1 MLRFTPR
8 KRPRNYFARKEQRK
22 LLSLVL
28 LLGGVVL
35 LTAYAADPQSWAW
48 FALLANDQAGPLAAA
63 DSQPIDTRVAR
74 RIETDVPGLV
84 RAEAP
89 RPVEDNADVR
99 RLPQVEAALLD
110 SIRDDTTF
118 RGDEHAAFY
127 HLLAILN
134 AAPQDSIRGAS
145 TGHVSFTQLFRQP
158 GEYRGELVTIRGTIR
173 SVELLQATRNDAG
186 IADYFRVGLEPV
198 DQANPI
204 IIYLLELPPEFP
216 TGRKLGE
223 PAEITGFFFKRW
235 AYGAGDGIRVAP
247 LLLAKTI
254 DWQPQV
260 QPEVALPSR
269 TMFLAIVSGVV
280 VFVGLLLA
288 LLWQRRQSR
297 ALALLQDRADV
308 PRRIAALASLETQ
321 SVTQRLQQL
330 EQTTTHADPPGPA
343 AE

>member
-1 MLRFTPR
+1 MLRFTPK
-8 KRPRNYFARKEQRK
+8 KRAKNYFSRKEQRK
-22 LLSLVL
+22 LLTLVL
-28 LLGGVVL
+28 LLGGMVVL
-35 LTAYAADPQSWAW
+35 ISYAADPSSWAW
-48 FALLANDQAGPLAAA
+48 FALLANDQAPPLAAA
-63 DSQPIDTRVAR
+63 EDQPIDTRLAR
-74 RIETDVPGLV
+74 RIEADEPGII

-89 RPVEDNADVR
+89 RPAEDNADVR
-99 RLPQVEAALLD
+99 RLPQVDVELLR

-127 HLLAILN
+127 HLLSILKDS
-134 AAPQDSIRGAS
+134 PQDSIHGAS

-158 GEYRGELVTIRGTIR
+158 GEYRGELVTVRGTVHT
-173 SVELLQATRNDAG
+173 VELLQATKNSAG
-186 IADYFRVGLEPV
+186 IVDYFRVGLEPV

-254 DWQPQV
+254 DWKPEAK
-260 QPEVALPSR
+260 PEVVLPSR
-269 TMFLAIVSGVV
+269 TKLLAIASGIVVIVS
-280 VFVGLLLA
+280 LLLA

-297 ALALLQDRADV
+297 TLAILQAREDV
-308 PRRIAALASLETQ
+308 PQRIASLAGLETK

-330 EQTTTHADPPGPA
+330 EQATPSAEPPDPA
-343 AE
+343 AK